1 MEKKLK
7 ETELDEIIVGNPNL
21 LLVALGIWT
30 FLLSLTVGY
39 YTFNSKYF
47 TEVNSESVFIWIFA
61 CLLALFGF
69 LGVYMIFTLKKL
81 TLTNTGLTISYP
93 FLSSSRNISFDDICK
108 VYDQNYDI
116 KGSNN
121 FRKYDI
127 YKGKKIV
134 IDLYDSKSIVITSLE
149 ITNYD
154 ILAQNLKNSTKSYFK
169 VKTDNVNVINTQRY
183 GWFVAAV
190 LFIFFLIVYI
200 VQKKI
205 G

>member
-7 ETELDEIIVGNPNL
+7 ETESDEIIVGNPNL

-47 TEVNSESVFIWIFA
+47 TEVNSENVFIWIFA
-61 CLLALFGF
+61 CLIALFGF
-69 LGVYMIFTLKKL
+69 LGIYMIFTLKKV
-81 TLTNTGLTISYP
+81 TLTNMGLTISYP
-93 FLSSSRNISFDDICK
+93 FLSSSRSITFDDICK
-108 VYDQNYDI
+108 VYDQDYDI
-116 KGSNN
+116 KGSHN

-183 GWFVAAV
+183 GWFVVTV

-200 VQKKI
+200 VQKKL